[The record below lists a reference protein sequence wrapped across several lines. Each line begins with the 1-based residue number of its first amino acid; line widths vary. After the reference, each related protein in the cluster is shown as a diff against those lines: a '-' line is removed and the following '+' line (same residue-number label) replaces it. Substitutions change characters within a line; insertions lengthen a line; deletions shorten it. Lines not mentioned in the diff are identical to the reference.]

1 LPTVNFLAILSK
13 GLGFDLEN
21 PDDEIKVLILV
32 MKNILINKIIKMP
45 EYIA

>member
-21 PDDEIKVLILV
+21 LDDEIKVLILV